1 MVRAT
6 LAGRLLAGLLLASGA
21 AAHAEGCG
29 CAAGGVQRVTYIVVE
44 MPDQPEQAAA
54 EVAPTTLS
62 SSSSTLSTPTP
73 APTPT
78 HQIAHVIEDIPAYEP
93 VAAQPEQLRPAV
105 NTTHTFGPS
114 TAPGVDTKDPVNI
127 VPATNVS
134 LYYAGAGES
143 AQQDGSI
150 DMKLAFKNPAVVLE
164 HVDAVKAVVCADDE
178 LTVAFSEPDAFRE
191 AVRGWTASADE
202 GGFVLVTNHLG
213 NCDAEF
219 ERGFF
224 LATGLAAVDEDAL
237 SVTVAASKEE
247 LADVAGS
254 CEMSFTSLPAA
265 TLSRRLTL
273 DPSYTLNFAEG
284 LANDTVLFSDGQ
296 YVNITADEAWFS
308 SSITFSGYLKYNF
321 WGFKLEAL
329 YFDLDAAFDSA
340 VGLTVDVL
348 AAYSHSLKY
357 APDALSYSLVTVPGV
372 VELGPGVAFAVG
384 LDLNVSAA
392 VGVTAGLSVGL
403 PAGKVHLDLLDFDKS
418 SATGWDP
425 VYSSHANITQSAD
438 VKVDTSAD
446 VTVRLA
452 FDLLGGLVDL
462 SAGITATPG
471 FNNTFKLRGDQRL
484 GLAGNFTSPPTEA
497 VADVPKDGL
506 VCADKN
512 GVEFATDFQF
522 NLTGYATKYWSGQL
536 YSTHIPLWDVC
547 YSF

>member
-1 MVRAT
+1 
-6 LAGRLLAGLLLASGA
+6 
-21 AAHAEGCG
+21 
-29 CAAGGVQRVTYIVVE
+29 
-44 MPDQPEQAAA
+44 MPDQPGQAAA
-54 EVAPTTLS
+54 VTASTTTTTL
-62 SSSSTLSTPTP
+62 STLSTPTP
-73 APTPT
+73 TP
-78 HQIAHVIEDIPAYEP
+78 QIAHVIEDIPAFEP
-93 VAAQPEQLRPAV
+93 VVAQPEELRPAV
-105 NTTHTFGPS
+105 NTTHTFGPT
-114 TAPGVDTKDPVNI
+114 TAPGIDTKDPVNI
-127 VPATNVS
+127 APAANVS
-134 LYYAGAGES
+134 LYYAGAAGES
-143 AQQDGSI
+143 ADTQGSI

-178 LTVAFSEPDAFRE
+178 LTVAFSDAEAFGE
-191 AVRGWTASADE
+191 AVKGWTASADE
-202 GGFVLVTNHLG
+202 GGFVLITNHLG

-224 LATGLAAVDEDAL
+224 LATGLMADEESL

-247 LADVAGS
+247 LANIAGA

-265 TLSRRLTL
+265 TLARRLTL
-273 DPSYTLNFAEG
+273 DPSYTLSFAEG

-321 WGFKLEAL
+321 WGFKLEDL
-329 YFDLDAAFDSA
+329 YFDLDATFDSA
-340 VGLTVDVL
+340 VGVTVDVL

-357 APDALSYSLVTVPGV
+357 APDALSYSLVSVPGV

-403 PAGKVHLDLLDFDKS
+403 PAGKVHLDFLDWDKS

-425 VYSSHANITQSAD
+425 VYSSHANITESAD
-438 VKVDTSAD
+438 VRVDTSAD
-446 VTVRLA
+446 VTVKLA
-452 FDLLGGLVDL
+452 FNLLGGLVDL
-462 SAGITATPG
+462 SSGITASPG
-471 FNNTFKLRGDQRL
+471 FDNTFKLRGDQKL
-484 GLAGNFTSPPTEA
+484 GLSGNFTSAPTEA

-512 GVEFATDFQF
+512 GVEFATDFHF
-522 NLTGYATKYWSGQL
+522 NLTGYATKYWSREL
-536 YSTHIPLWDVC
+536 YSTRIPLWDVC

>member
-6 LAGRLLAGLLLASGA
+6 LAGRLLAGLLLATGA

-29 CAAGGVQRVTYIVVE
+29 CAPDGVKRVTYIVVE
-44 MPDQPEQAAA
+44 MPDQPELAAA
-54 EVAPTTLS
+54 EATSTLTTLS
-62 SSSSTLSTPTP
+62 TITPTP
-73 APTPT
+73 TPTP
-78 HQIAHVIEDIPAYEP
+78 QIAHVIEDIPAYVP
-93 VAAQPEQLRPAV
+93 VVAQPEELRPAV
-105 NTTHTFGPS
+105 NTTHTFGP
-114 TAPGVDTKDPVNI
+114 TTGPGIDTKDPVNI

-143 AQQDGSI
+143 ADQQGSI
-150 DMKLAFKNPAVVLE
+150 DMSLAFKNPAVVLE
-164 HVDAVKAVVCADDE
+164 HVDAVAAVVCGDDE
-178 LTVAFSEPDAFRE
+178 LTVAFSDADAFHQ
-191 AVRGWTASADE
+191 AVQGWTASADE

-224 LATGLAAVDEDAL
+224 MATGLAADDDAL

-247 LADVAGS
+247 LASIAGS
-254 CEMSFTSLPAA
+254 CEMAFTSLPAA
-265 TLSRRLTL
+265 TLARRLTL
-273 DPSYTLNFAEG
+273 DPSYSLSFAQG
-284 LANDTVLFSDGQ
+284 LANDTVLYSDGQ

-340 VGLTVDVL
+340 VGVSADVL

-384 LDLNVSAA
+384 LDLDVSAA

-403 PAGKVHLDLLDFDKS
+403 PAGKVHLDLLDFDKT

-425 VYSSHANITQSAD
+425 VYSSHANITESAD
-438 VKVDTSAD
+438 VRVNASAD

-471 FNNTFKLRGDQRL
+471 FDNTFKLRGGQKL
-484 GLAGNFTSPPTEA
+484 GLAGNFTSAPTEA
-497 VADVPKDGL
+497 VADVPEDGL
-506 VCADKN
+506 VCAEKN
-512 GVEFATDFQF
+512 GVEFATDFRF
-522 NLTGYATKYWSGQL
+522 NLTGYATKYWSAEL
-536 YSTHIPLWDVC
+536 YSVRVPLWDVC